1 MNVQEAVN
9 FRLNKLGFKEIWE
22 NQRKVVEAYFNGPD
36 ALIITPTGSEV
47 SHSTSRRLF
56 WIYLNMAKETSL
68 KQFASLFLHRFQVS
82 FLHEKGV
89 NAVVLGP
96 KSSETENKD
105 ASEGK

>member
-36 ALIITPTGSEV
+36 ALMITPV
-47 SHSTSRRLF
+47 SHSSSRRLF

-96 KSSETENKD
+96 KSSEMENKD